1 MTAMNMTTIKMTAIR
16 PVILCGGAGA
26 RLWPASR
33 DTMPKQFAALLGDRS
48 TFQETVLRASTYG
61 FGRPLVVT
69 NQAHRFLAERQ
80 LADISIV
87 ADILIEPSRRDSG
100 PAIAAACLTLARS
113 DPNALAL
120 VLASDHVVRKPQAF
134 YRAIGGA
141 MPAARQG
148 RLVTFGVVPMR
159 PETGYGYIDP
169 GDRIAGAAAA
179 VVRFAEKPSAE
190 KAAEYVAA
198 GMLWNSGNFL
208 FRAAALLDEY
218 RRFDPATVDALCAAL
233 GSSTIS
239 GAAMLMGA
247 DYARA
252 TAQSIDYAVMEKT
265 DRAAVVPLSCGWS
278 DVGSWDALWGLG
290 AKDPNGN
297 VISGVVELL
306 DSRNC
311 YASTSGPLVSM
322 VGLDEVV
329 VVATDDAVLVA
340 DRRRS
345 GEVKQLVEQ
354 LRRNGRSQAD
364 AHSRVHRPW
373 GWYQVLDAGNGFQVK
388 RIVVHPGGRLSLQKH
403 RHRAEHW
410 VVVSGEATVTIDEG
424 HQIVRPSE
432 HVHIS
437 LGAVH
442 RLENFARE
450 PVELIEVQSG
460 SYLGEDDI
468 VRLEDAYAR
477 V

>member
-1 MTAMNMTTIKMTAIR
+1 MTVIR

-48 TFQETVLRASTYG
+48 TFQETLLRAG
-61 FGRPLVVT
+61 AFGLGRPLIVT

-80 LADISIV
+80 LADLSIE

-100 PAIAAACLTLARS
+100 PAIAAACYTLMRA
-113 DPNALAL
+113 DPDVLAL
-120 VLASDHVVRKPQAF
+120 VLASDHVVREPRAF
-134 YRAIGGA
+134 HRAISGGT
-141 MPAARQG
+141 PAACRD
-148 RLVTFGVVPMR
+148 RLVTFGIVPTR

-169 GDRIAGAAAA
+169 GVRIVGTAAA
-179 VVRFAEKPSAE
+179 VTRFAEKPSAE

-208 FRAAALLDEY
+208 FRAATLVEEY
-218 RRFDPATVDALCAAL
+218 RRFDPDTVGALSIAVDNGAVH
-233 GSSTIS
+233 GSVMFMSS
-239 GAAMLMGA
+239 

-252 TAQSIDYAVMEKT
+252 TAQSVDYAVMEKT
-265 DRAAVVPLSCGWS
+265 ERAAVVPLSCGWS
-278 DVGSWDALWGLG
+278 DVGSWDALWGFG
-290 AKDPNGN
+290 AKDAADN
-297 VISGVVELL
+297 VTSGAVELFG
-306 DSRNC
+306 SRGC
-311 YASTSGPLVSM
+311 YASTTGPLVSL
-322 VGLDEVV
+322 VGLED
-329 VVATDDAVLVA
+329 VVAVVTDDAVLVA
-340 DRRRS
+340 DRRKS
-345 GEVKQLVEQ
+345 GEVKGLVEQ

-373 GWYQVLDAGNGFQVK
+373 GWYQVLDAGRGFQVK
-388 RIVVHPGGRLSLQKH
+388 RIAVHPGGRLSLQKH
-403 RHRAEHW
+403 HHRAEHW
-410 VVVSGEATVTIDEG
+410 VVVAGEATVTVDER
-424 HQIVRPSE
+424 HEIVRPNE
-432 HVHIS
+432 HVYIE

-442 RLENFARE
+442 RLENFTNE

-468 VRLEDAYAR
+468 VRLEDVYDR